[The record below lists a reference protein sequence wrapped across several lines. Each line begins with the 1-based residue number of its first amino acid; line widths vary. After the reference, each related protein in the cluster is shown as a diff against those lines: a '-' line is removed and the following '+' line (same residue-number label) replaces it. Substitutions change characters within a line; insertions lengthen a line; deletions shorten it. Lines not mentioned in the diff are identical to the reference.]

1 MAEFQLG
8 HGRGSP
14 VANDGSLLYHPHG
27 HGSHRQQQENREG
40 WREPSFYEPAKGSE
54 PAMPPWLSRAQS
66 QGSLP
71 LHDPSAQGGFMLAT
85 NIPTQQHQ
93 SSASGPFPP
102 FSLSPSTSLASLPP
116 SEISSAQLW
125 GEPQEGGGGGV
136 AGKQP
141 MRPLWREGWR
151 AETVTCSVPRLH
163 QYFSAP
169 PSQED
174 LNG

>member
-14 VANDGSLLYHPHG
+14 VAPQSSDGSLLYHPHG
-27 HGSHRQQQENREG
+27 HGGHRQQQENREG
-40 WREPSFYEPAKGSE
+40 WQDPSHYE

-71 LHDPSAQGGFMLAT
+71 LHDPSSQSGFMLAT

-93 SSASGPFPP
+93 PSAPAPFPP
-102 FSLSPSTSLASLPP
+102 FSLSPSTSSASLQP
-116 SEISSAQLW
+116 SEASSAQLW
-125 GEPQEGGGGGV
+125 GEPQERGGGGV

-163 QYFSAP
+163 QHFSAP